1 MVSLVL
7 WLLSLIC
14 EIGFSL
20 RLALGRLGLPF
31 PSVLLLTNVVAS
43 FLSAGVN
50 CGDVDIGERKMTL
63 VVLFSVGVDA
73 SWRLVLFWYDGTQS
87 PGIHCHPILLK
98 GDCESPFLIHCIVI
112 ELVSAC
118 FLEHKKIFQGFN
130 FICHDTFHYWCRD
143 AHFFYQKI
151 TNFVAHLT
159 PLCIQIH
166 SGAFCLS
173 QFKLCKF
180 FVSFEDRNCE

>member
-73 SWRLVLFWYDGTQS
+73 SWRLVFFWYDGTQS

-112 ELVSAC
+112 ELVFLNIKKYFMVLTLFATTPSIIGAEMLISSAKT
-118 FLEHKKIFQGFN
+118 L
-130 FICHDTFHYWCRD
+130 
-143 AHFFYQKI
+143 
-151 TNFVAHLT
+151 LT
-159 PLCIQIH
+159 LLLI
-166 SGAFCLS
+166 
-173 QFKLCKF
+173 
-180 FVSFEDRNCE
+180 